1 MIAITYGEAF
11 LSTIIDP
18 ALAGAAGAIASRG
31 LFSALGGAFT
41 EAALSLGQRRKLASG
56 EVLFRQGDPGDAAYV
71 VLEGLLEVWIDIGAE
86 RVRMALLE
94 PLELVGEIAVFSGQP
109 RIATVTADGEAT
121 VLVIARDSLL
131 DLVQRSGSAAQAIIT
146 DLGRRLGS
154 VNMPLAFLS
163 TATQL
168 LRTEQL
174 DTDALTEVA
183 RATGDL
189 GPFADTFATMVKE
202 IKSKQERRQDMEM
215 ARRIQQSVL
224 PKALALAPSLGA
236 VAATVR
242 PMKEVGGD
250 LYDYF
255 MIDDTHLAFA
265 VADVSGKGVPAS
277 LFMMM
282 FHTALRA
289 VARSGLAP
297 AEALGRVNAQLSED
311 NDECMF
317 VTAFFGILDV
327 ESGTL
332 AYVNAGHNPT
342 YLLKRGGEL
351 SPLPGSGI
359 AVGFTA
365 KATYREHRL
374 ALSPGDRLFL
384 YTDGVTEAFSA
395 TRDMFGEERLEDV
408 LRRGADLPLRD
419 WMDAVLGAVDDFVAG
434 AEPSDDITCLA
445 LDFRPAR

>member
-1 MIAITYGEAF
+1 MGKPF
-11 LSTIIDP
+11 LFKVIDP
-18 ALAGAAGAIASRG
+18 AFADAAADALASRG
-31 LFSALGGAFT
+31 LLAVLGGKFT
-41 EAALSLGQRRKLASG
+41 EEILTLGRRHVLAPG

-71 VLEGLLEVWIDIGAE
+71 VLEGTLEVWVDIGAE
-86 RVRMALLE
+86 RVRMAVLR
-94 PLELVGEIAVFSGQP
+94 PPELVGEIAVFTEQP
-109 RIATVTADGEAT
+109 RIATVSAPGDAV
-121 VLVIARDSLL
+121 VLVITREALL
-131 DLVQRSGSAAQAIIT
+131 GLVEKSDSAAQAIIA
-146 DLGRRLGS
+146 DLGRRLGT
-154 VNMPLAFLS
+154 VNTPLAFLS

-174 DTDALTEVA
+174 DAEALAEMA
-183 RATGDL
+183 RASGNL
-189 GPFADTFATMVKE
+189 GPFADTFGSMVQE
-202 IKSKQERRQDMEM
+202 IRSKQERRQDMEM

-224 PKALALAPSLGA
+224 PKSLPLDPALAAI
-236 VAATVR
+236 AASVR

-255 MIDDTHLAFA
+255 MIDEDRLAFA

-289 VARSGLAP
+289 VARSGLGA
-297 AEALGRVNAQLSED
+297 AEALTRVNAQLSED

-317 VTAFFGILDV
+317 VTAFFGILDIG
-327 ESGTL
+327 SGAL
-332 AYVNAGHNPT
+332 SYVNAGHNPT
-342 YLLKRGGEL
+342 YLMARDGTL

-359 AVGFTA
+359 AVGFSP
-365 KATYREHRL
+365 KASYRAQSL

-395 TRDMFGEERLEDV
+395 SREQFGEARLE
-408 LRRGADLPLRD
+408 
-419 WMDAVLGAVDDFVAG
+419 AVLKQAAALPVEGWMASVLTAVDDFAAG

-445 LDFRPAR
+445 LGFRPAG

>member
-1 MIAITYGEAF
+1 MGKAF
-11 LSTIIDP
+11 LSTVIDP

-31 LFSALGGAFT
+31 LFSALGGDFT
-41 EAALSLGQRRKLASG
+41 EKMLQLGRRRKLAPG
-56 EVLFRQGDPGDAAYV
+56 EILFRQGDPGDAAYV
-71 VLEGLLEVWIDIGAE
+71 VLEGGLEVWIDIGAE
-86 RVRMALLE
+86 RVRMALLD

-109 RIATVTADGEAT
+109 RIATVTAAT
-121 VLVIARDSLL
+121 DAIVLVIARDALL

-154 VNMPLAFLS
+154 VNVPLAFLS

-168 LRTEQL
+168 LRTEQI

-183 RATGDL
+183 RASGDL
-189 GPFADTFATMVKE
+189 GPFADTFASMVKE

-224 PKALALAPSLGA
+224 PKALALAPSHAA

-255 MIDDTHLAFA
+255 MIDEKHLALA
-265 VADVSGKGVPAS
+265 VADVSGKGVPAA

-289 VARSGLAP
+289 VVRSGLKP
-297 AEALGRVNAQLSED
+297 AEVLGHVNAQLSED

-317 VTAFFGILDV
+317 VTAFFGILNV
-327 ESGTL
+327 ETGILS
-332 AYVNAGHNPT
+332 YVNAGHNPT
-342 YLLKRGGEL
+342 YLLKRDGDL
-351 SPLPGSGI
+351 SPLHGSGI

-365 KATYREHRL
+365 KAAYREHSL

-395 TRDMFGEERLEDV
+395 TRELFGEERLEEV
-408 LRRGADLPLRD
+408 LRRGAALPLRD
-419 WMDAVLGAVDDFVAG
+419 WMESVLDAVDRFAAG

-445 LDFRPAR
+445 LDFHPAG

>member
-1 MIAITYGEAF
+1 M
-11 LSTIIDP
+11 SKVIDP
-18 ALAGAAGAIASRG
+18 ALAGAAHAIASRG
-31 LFSALGGAFT
+31 LFAALGGEFT
-41 EAALSLGQRRKLASG
+41 EEALSLGRRLALAPG

-71 VLEGLLEVWIDIGAE
+71 VLEGVLEVWIDIGAE
-86 RVRMALLE
+86 RVRMAVLE

-109 RIATVTADGEAT
+109 RIATVSAAREAM
-121 VLVIARDSLL
+121 VLVIARDALL

-168 LRTEQL
+168 LRTDQL
-174 DTDALTEVA
+174 DTDALTEIA
-183 RATGDL
+183 HASGDL
-189 GPFADTFATMVKE
+189 GPFADTFGTMVRE

-224 PKALALAPSLGA
+224 PKSLGLDPSR
-236 VAATVR
+236 AAIAGTVR

-255 MIDDTHLAFA
+255 MIDETRLAFA

-289 VARSGLAP
+289 VARSGLDP

-317 VTAFFGILDV
+317 VTAFFGILDIA
-327 ESGTL
+327 SGAL

-342 YLLKRGGEL
+342 YLLTKDGEL
-351 SPLPGSGI
+351 SPLEGAGI

-365 KATYREHRL
+365 KAAYREHAL
-374 ALSPGDRLFL
+374 TLSPGDRLFL
-384 YTDGVTEAFSA
+384 YTDGVTEAFS
-395 TRDMFGEERLEDV
+395 TERELFGEERLEKV
-408 LRRGADLPLRD
+408 LRDGAALPLAD
-419 WMDAVLGAVDDFVAG
+419 WMDSVLAAVDRFAAG

-445 LDFRPAR
+445 LGFRPAP